1 MIELTEH
8 KSKVWAFGVS
18 LLLGLA
24 SAGLTACNNNQQE
37 NTASGM
43 MGRLTSVSDKK
54 VVVEVFDRPSNAV
67 SGQAADGSRASDG
80 NMGRQKPEGTPPA
93 GFKQGEKP
101 EGERPDGTPP
111 ADRPE
116 RKQENRDN
124 SQNEKK
130 PKKGES
136 KTFVL
141 TEDTKIYKQEGE
153 EKTEISAEELELGSM
168 LSIVAEGDT
177 AEVITVQS
185 GENRQERKDF

>member
-1 MIELTEH
+1 MTEH

-24 SAGLTACNNNQQE
+24 SASLTACNNNQQE
-37 NTASGM
+37 NAASGM
-43 MGRLTSVSDKK
+43 MGRLTSVSDTK
-54 VVVEVFDRPSNAV
+54 VIVEVFDRPSNAV

-93 GFKQGEKP
+93 
-101 EGERPDGTPP
+101 
-111 ADRPE
+111 DRPE
-116 RKQENRDN
+116 RKQETRDN
-124 SQNEKK
+124 SQNEKE
-130 PKKGES
+130 PRKGES

-141 TEDTKIYKQEGE
+141 SEDTKIYKQEGE

-185 GENRQERKDF
+185 GGNRQKRKDF